1 MFYDSGRNSG
11 RQPSFFK
18 NIWLALYFINLQFIT
33 MLEKL
38 FGFNPKKST
47 VRTEIMAGITTFLTM
62 AYILAVNPNIL
73 GETGMDK
80 GALFTTTVL
89 MSALPTIFMA
99 LYAKLP
105 LALAPGMGLNA
116 FFAYTV
122 CLIMGYSWQFAL
134 TAVFLEGL
142 VFLLLTVTNLREKI
156 VDVIPPALKT
166 AISAGIGLY
175 IAFIGLKNAEVIVDN
190 PATLVSL
197 GKLTSGSGLLGV
209 IGIAITSILLVR
221 NVKGALLI
229 GILATTLIGIPMG
242 ITQLDG
248 FFSTPPT
255 IEPIFLKFE
264 WSQVCTAEMATIVFT
279 LLFVDLFD
287 CIGTVIGVTTRA
299 NMIDADG
306 KIPGLKKVFMVDSVS
321 TAAGAMMGTSTVA
334 VYVESAAGVNEGGRT
349 GLTSFTTGCCF
360 LLALF
365 FAPFFLAIPA
375 AATAPV
381 LVLVGLMMMS
391 NIWKVDF
398 FDYKESI
405 PAFICM
411 IFMPLAYSISDGI
424 LLGHL
429 AYVIINF
436 FSGNRKSLTPGMYV
450 LAVIFVLKFILH

>member
-1 MFYDSGRNSG
+1 MF
-11 RQPSFFK
+11 
-18 NIWLALYFINLQFIT
+18 
-33 MLEKL
+33 EKL
-38 FGFNPKKST
+38 FGFNPKETT

-80 GALFTTTVL
+80 GALFTTTVI
-89 MSALPTIFMA
+89 MSAIPTIFMG

-142 VFLLLTVTNLREKI
+142 AFILLTVTNLREKI
-156 VDVIPPALKT
+156 VDVIPDALKT

-197 GKLTSGSGLLGV
+197 GHLTSGSGLLAI
-209 IGIAITSILLVR
+209 IGIVLTSVLLVK

-242 ITQLDG
+242 ITNLDG
-248 FFSTPPT
+248 FFSIPPS
-255 IEPIFLKFE
+255 IEPIFMKFE
-264 WSQVCTAEMATIVFT
+264 WSNIFTAEMATIVFT

-299 NMIDADG
+299 GMVGEDG
-306 KIPGLKKVFMVDSVS
+306 KIPHLKKVFMVDSLS
-321 TAAGAMMGTSTVA
+321 TAAGAAMGTSTVA
-334 VYVESAAGVNEGGRT
+334 VYVESAAGVNEGGRS
-349 GLTSFTTGCCF
+349 GLTAFTTGICF
-360 LLALF
+360 LIALF

-391 NIWKVDF
+391 NIWKIDF

-405 PAFICM
+405 PAFVCI

-429 AYVIINF
+429 TYVIVNLL
-436 FSGNRKSLTPGMYV
+436 SGNHKNMTTGMYV
-450 LAVIFVLKFILH
+450 LALIFLLKFILQ

>member
-1 MFYDSGRNSG
+1 
-11 RQPSFFK
+11 
-18 NIWLALYFINLQFIT
+18 

-38 FGFNPKKST
+38 FGFNPKETT
-47 VRTEIMAGITTFLTM
+47 VKTEIMAGITTFLTM

-80 GALFTTTVL
+80 GALFTTTVI
-89 MSALPTIFMA
+89 MAAIPTIFMG

-116 FFAYTV
+116 FFAYTI

-142 VFLLLTVTNLREKI
+142 AFILLTVTNLREKI
-156 VDVIPPALKT
+156 VDVIPDGLKT

-197 GKLTSGSGLLGV
+197 GHLTSGSGLLAI
-209 IGIAITSILLVR
+209 IGIVLTSVLLVK

-242 ITQLDG
+242 ITNLDG
-248 FFSTPPT
+248 FSSIPPS
-255 IEPIFLKFE
+255 IEPIFMKFE
-264 WSQVCTAEMATIVFT
+264 WSNIFTAEMATIVFT

-299 NMIDADG
+299 GMVGEDG
-306 KIPGLKKVFMVDSVS
+306 KIPHLKKVFMVDSLS
-321 TAAGAMMGTSTVA
+321 TAAGAAMGTSTVA
-334 VYVESAAGVNEGGRT
+334 VYVESAAGVNEGGRS
-349 GLTSFTTGCCF
+349 GLTAFTTGICF
-360 LLALF
+360 LIALF

-391 NIWKVDF
+391 NIWKIDF

-411 IFMPLAYSISDGI
+411 LFMPLAYSISDGI

-429 AYVIINF
+429 TYVFVNLL
-436 FSGNRKSLTPGMYV
+436 SGNRKNLTTGMYI
-450 LAVIFVLKFILH
+450 LAVIFLLKFILQ

>member
-1 MFYDSGRNSG
+1 
-11 RQPSFFK
+11 
-18 NIWLALYFINLQFIT
+18 
-33 MLEKL
+33 MLGKL
-38 FGFNPKKST
+38 FGFNPKETT

-142 VFLLLTVTNLREKI
+142 AFILLTITNLREKI
-156 VDVIPPALKT
+156 VEVIPPALKT

-190 PATLVSL
+190 PVTLVSL

-209 IGIAITSILLVR
+209 IGIGLTSVLLVR

-242 ITQLDG
+242 ITNIDG
-248 FFSTPPT
+248 IFSIPPS
-255 IEPIFLKFE
+255 IEPIFMKFE
-264 WSQVCTAEMATIVFT
+264 WSNIFTAEMATIVFT

-299 NMIDADG
+299 NMIGDDG
-306 KIPGLKKVFMVDSVS
+306 KIPNLKKVFMVDSLS
-321 TAAGAMMGTSTVA
+321 TAAGAAMGTSTVA
-334 VYVESAAGVNEGGRT
+334 VYVESAAGVNEGGRS
-349 GLTSFTTGCCF
+349 GLTAFTTGICF

-391 NIWKVDF
+391 NIWKIDF

-429 AYVIINF
+429 SYVIVNLL
-436 FSGNRKSLTPGMYV
+436 SGNRKNLTTGMYI
-450 LAVIFVLKFILH
+450 LAAIFLLKFILQ

>member
-1 MFYDSGRNSG
+1 M
-11 RQPSFFK
+11 
-18 NIWLALYFINLQFIT
+18 LQ
-33 MLEKL
+33 KL
-38 FGFNPKKST
+38 FGFNPKETT
-47 VRTEIMAGITTFLTM
+47 VKTEIMAGITTFLTM

-80 GALFTTTVL
+80 GALFTTTVI
-89 MSALPTIFMA
+89 MAAIPTIFMG

-116 FFAYTV
+116 FFAYTI

-142 VFLLLTVTNLREKI
+142 AFILLTVTNLREKI
-156 VDVIPPALKT
+156 VDVIPDGLKT

-197 GKLTSGSGLLGV
+197 GHLTSGSGLLAI
-209 IGIAITSILLVR
+209 IGIVLTSVLLVK

-242 ITQLDG
+242 ITNLDG
-248 FFSTPPT
+248 FSSIPPS
-255 IEPIFLKFE
+255 IEPIFMKFE
-264 WSQVCTAEMATIVFT
+264 WSNIFTAEMATIVFT

-299 NMIDADG
+299 GMVGEDG
-306 KIPGLKKVFMVDSVS
+306 KIPHLKKVFMVDSLS
-321 TAAGAMMGTSTVA
+321 TAAGAAMGTSTVA
-334 VYVESAAGVNEGGRT
+334 VYVESAAGVNEGGRS
-349 GLTSFTTGCCF
+349 GLTAFTTGICF
-360 LLALF
+360 LIALF

-391 NIWKVDF
+391 NIWKIDF

-429 AYVIINF
+429 TYVFVNLL
-436 FSGNRKSLTPGMYV
+436 SGNRKNLTTGMYI
-450 LAVIFVLKFILH
+450 LAVIFLLKFILQ

>member
-1 MFYDSGRNSG
+1 
-11 RQPSFFK
+11 
-18 NIWLALYFINLQFIT
+18 

-38 FGFNPKKST
+38 FGFNPKETT

-105 LALAPGMGLNA
+105 LALAPGMGQNA
-116 FFAYTV
+116 FFAYTI
-122 CLIMGYSWQFAL
+122 CIIMGYSWQFAL

-142 VFLLLTVTNLREKI
+142 AFILLTITNLREKI
-156 VDVIPPALKT
+156 VEVIPPALKT

-209 IGIAITSILLVR
+209 IGIGLTSILLVR

-242 ITQLDG
+242 ITNIDG
-248 FFSTPPT
+248 IFSIPPS
-255 IEPIFLKFE
+255 IEPIFMKLE
-264 WSQVCTAEMATIVFT
+264 WSNIFTAEMATIVFT

-299 NMIDADG
+299 NMIGEDG
-306 KIPGLKKVFMVDSVS
+306 KIPNLKKVFMVDSLS
-321 TAAGAMMGTSTVA
+321 TAAGAAMGTSTVA
-334 VYVESAAGVNEGGRT
+334 VYVESAAGVNEGGRS
-349 GLTSFTTGCCF
+349 GLTAFTTGICF

-391 NIWKVDF
+391 NIWKIDF

-429 AYVIINF
+429 SYVIINL
-436 FSGNRKSLTPGMYV
+436 FSGNRKNLTTGMYV
-450 LAVIFVLKFILH
+450 LAAIFLLKFILQ

>member
-1 MFYDSGRNSG
+1 
-11 RQPSFFK
+11 
-18 NIWLALYFINLQFIT
+18 

-38 FGFNPKKST
+38 FGFNPKETT

-134 TAVFLEGL
+134 TAVFLDGL
-142 VFLLLTVTNLREKI
+142 AFILLTITNLREKI
-156 VDVIPPALKT
+156 VEVIPPALKT

-209 IGIAITSILLVR
+209 IGIGLTSILLVR

-242 ITQLDG
+242 ITNIDG
-248 FFSTPPT
+248 IFSIPPS
-255 IEPIFLKFE
+255 IEPIFMKFE
-264 WSQVCTAEMATIVFT
+264 WSNIFTAEMATIVFT
-279 LLFVDLFD
+279 LLFVELFD

-299 NMIDADG
+299 NMIGDDG
-306 KIPGLKKVFMVDSVS
+306 KIPNLKKVFMVDSLS
-321 TAAGAMMGTSTVA
+321 TAAGAAMGTSTVA
-334 VYVESAAGVNEGGRT
+334 VYVESAAGVNEGGRS
-349 GLTSFTTGCCF
+349 GLTAFTTGICF

-391 NIWKVDF
+391 NIWKIDF

-429 AYVIINF
+429 SYVIVNLL
-436 FSGNRKSLTPGMYV
+436 SGNRKNLTTGMYV
-450 LAVIFVLKFILH
+450 LAAIFLLKFILQ

>member
-1 MFYDSGRNSG
+1 
-11 RQPSFFK
+11 
-18 NIWLALYFINLQFIT
+18 

-38 FGFNPKKST
+38 FGFNPKET
-47 VRTEIMAGITTFLTM
+47 TIRTEIMAGITTFLTM
-62 AYILAVNPNIL
+62 AYILAVNPSIL

-142 VFLLLTVTNLREKI
+142 AFILLTVTNLREKI
-156 VDVIPPALKT
+156 VEVIPPALKT

-197 GKLTSGSGLLGV
+197 GKLTSGSGLLGI
-209 IGIAITSILLVR
+209 IGIGLTSILLVR
-221 NVKGALLI
+221 NIKGALLI
-229 GILATTLIGIPMG
+229 GILATTIIGIPMG
-242 ITQLDG
+242 ITNLDG
-248 FFSTPPT
+248 VFSIPPS
-255 IEPIFLKFE
+255 IEPIFMKFE
-264 WSQVCTAEMATIVFT
+264 WDNIFTAEMATIVFT

-299 NMIDADG
+299 NMIDEDG
-306 KIPGLKKVFMVDSVS
+306 KIPNLKKVFMVDSLS
-321 TAAGAMMGTSTVA
+321 TAAGAAMGTSTVA
-334 VYVESAAGVNEGGRT
+334 VYVESAAGVNEGGRS
-349 GLTSFTTGCCF
+349 GLTAFVTGACF

-391 NIWKVDF
+391 NIWKIDF

-429 AYVIINF
+429 SYVIINLL
-436 FSGNRKSLTPGMYV
+436 SGNRKSLTTGMYI
-450 LAVIFVLKFILH
+450 LAAIFLLKFIIQ

>member
-1 MFYDSGRNSG
+1 
-11 RQPSFFK
+11 
-18 NIWLALYFINLQFIT
+18 

-38 FGFNPKKST
+38 FGFNPKETT

-142 VFLLLTVTNLREKI
+142 AFILLTITNLREKI
-156 VDVIPPALKT
+156 VEVIPPALKT

-209 IGIAITSILLVR
+209 IGIGLTSVLLVR

-242 ITQLDG
+242 ITNIDG
-248 FFSTPPT
+248 IFSTPPS
-255 IEPIFLKFE
+255 IEPIFMKFE
-264 WSQVCTAEMATIVFT
+264 WSNIFTAEMATIVFT

-299 NMIDADG
+299 NMIGDDG
-306 KIPGLKKVFMVDSVS
+306 KIPNLKKVFMVDSLS
-321 TAAGAMMGTSTVA
+321 TAAGAAMGTSTVA
-334 VYVESAAGVNEGGRT
+334 VYVESAAGVNEGGRS
-349 GLTSFTTGCCF
+349 GLTAFTTGICF

-391 NIWKVDF
+391 NIWKIDF

-429 AYVIINF
+429 SYVIVNLL
-436 FSGNRKSLTPGMYV
+436 SGNRKNLTTGMYV
-450 LAVIFVLKFILH
+450 LAAIFLLKFILQ